1 MITFTS
7 KQARERIE
15 GLEAAAA
22 ESDATIAQLT
32 SELDAAKADAAN
44 ASEALVNAQTELAA
58 LSEAHETLTAERDE
72 LMQHNQILEGELTI
86 ANEALEKTP
95 DLIEARAA
103 EKLAA
108 AGFAGD
114 VPAGSTH
121 EDDEF
126 VKTRQQFNA
135 MNPAQRTAFA
145 KAGGQLK

>member
-44 ASEALVNAQTELAA
+44 ASEALVNAQTEMAA
-58 LSEAHETLTAERDE
+58 LSEAHETLTAERDDLIAAE
-72 LMQHNQILEGELTI
+72 LATAASLAIAQEEL
-86 ANEALEKTP
+86 AALP